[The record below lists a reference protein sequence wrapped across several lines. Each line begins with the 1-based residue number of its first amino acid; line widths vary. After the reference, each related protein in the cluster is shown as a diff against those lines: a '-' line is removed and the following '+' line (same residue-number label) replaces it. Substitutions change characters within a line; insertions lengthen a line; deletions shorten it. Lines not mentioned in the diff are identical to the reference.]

1 MKEMIYRT
9 LIERG
14 YSEHNANLMLN
25 DLENLSSPLDKL
37 LQEWI
42 DSENQQPDFVYENYS
57 LHQFQNERKM
67 EYPAA
72 LLTMIIAGFVHAGLC
87 SGRQSTAVPS

>member
-1 MKEMIYRT
+1 MKELIYRT

-72 LLTMIIAGFVHAGLC
+72 LLTMDWLIKEPEKAKISLSRGI
-87 SGRQSTAVPS
+87 R

>member
-57 LHQFQNERKM
+57 LRQFQNERKM

-72 LLTMIIAGFVHAGLC
+72 LLTMDWLIKEPEKAKISLSRGI
-87 SGRQSTAVPS
+87 R

>member
-1 MKEMIYRT
+1 MKELIFRT

-25 DLENLSSPLDKL
+25 DLVNLSSPLDKL
-37 LQEWI
+37 LQKWI
-42 DSENQQPDFVYENYS
+42 DSEKQQPDYVYENYS
-57 LHQFQNERKM
+57 LHQFQNERRM

-72 LLTMIIAGFVHAGLC
+72 LLTMDWLIKEPEKAKISLFRGI
-87 SGRQSTAVPS
+87 R